1 MTSGTNRAE
10 YKRHLADDLEREVI
24 AFLNYLVWDY
34 ILVFIKMELLLHKKV
49 PRKSPRK

>member
-1 MTSGTNRAE
+1 MTTETNRTE

-24 AFLNYLVWDY
+24 AF
-34 ILVFIKMELLLHKKV
+34 KKV